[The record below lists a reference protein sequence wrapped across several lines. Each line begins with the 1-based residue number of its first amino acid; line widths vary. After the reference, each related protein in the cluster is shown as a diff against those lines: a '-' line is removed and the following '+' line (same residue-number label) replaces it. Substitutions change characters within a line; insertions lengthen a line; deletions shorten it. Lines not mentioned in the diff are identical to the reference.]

1 MWTVKLPEAGDIDA
15 QLDAALIYAN
25 GDFVYELSVAER
37 AAIHNLYADYHQ
49 RRGEP
54 DPALIPAALVGCADA
69 LHGAYGQVQKGQR
82 LASLRETLLAAVL
95 ECPLCGSAPATTL
108 DHHLPKDDYRALS
121 INPRNLVPCC
131 QPCNRAKGT
140 LVAVAGQGMIHA
152 YYQALPEVTFFRADV
167 TYGAGSLVV
176 EFGINPAGV
185 TPALVARLQ
194 FQLDRMKLNERH
206 PDAINVF
213 LFSLKPSLE
222 WFRGKPGERNLL
234 QDWLVHAAN
243 TYDRDF
249 GLNHWRTAVLR
260 GLAVCDAFLDDP
272 WAYFDKPPPAMQAA
286 QAEPV

>member
-1 MWTVKLPEAGDIDA
+1 MWTIKLPDAGDIDT

-25 GDFVYELSVAER
+25 GEFVYELSAAER
-37 AAIHNLYADYHQ
+37 AAIHDLYAAYHQ

-54 DPALIPAALVGCADA
+54 DQSLIPAALANCADA

-152 YYQALPEVTFFRADV
+152 YYQALPKATFFRADV
-167 TYGAGSLVV
+167 TYVDGSLVV
-176 EFGINPAGV
+176 EFGIDAAGL
-185 TPALVARLQ
+185 TPALAARLQ

-206 PDAINVF
+206 PDAINLF
-213 LFSLKPSLE
+213 LFGLKPALE
-222 WFRGKPGERNLL
+222 WFRDKPGERELIR
-234 QDWLVHAAN
+234 DWLVHAAG

-249 GLNHWRTAVLR
+249 GLNHWRTAVLC
-260 GLAVCDAFLDDP
+260 GLAACDAFLDNP
-272 WAYFDKPPPAMQAA
+272 WSYFDKPPVAMKA
-286 QAEPV
+286 V